1 MLTGKLTK
9 KHYLK
14 LLNLQVSALL
24 TGFAQLYGM
33 SKECGTNFTVLGN

>member
-1 MLTGKLTK
+1 MLTGKLT

-24 TGFAQLYGM
+24 TSIAQLCGM
-33 SKECGTNFTVLGN
+33 KQECVTNFTVPG